1 MCVNFEVI
9 SGKKS
14 RKSVDKLEGL
24 TKMYRDAGMNVAIVK
39 IPVDMLEI
47 DTRYQTDIR
56 TNRSLRYLVSHWDE
70 NKLLPLVG
78 VPHWEE
84 GAVYLVDGYGRWI
97 ASQMVD
103 KEKYKDLAV
112 LLILSVPEDKEV
124 RLKFEAELYAFQ
136 NKDIARM
143 TGIQKHGAMLCIHDP
158 AAETLEKLKA
168 KYGFE
173 YKSTPG
179 QRDAAIL
186 GSYDTTLK
194 LCKIDNGKCAEFI
207 FDICTKSGFDRKANG
222 YSRMVMKALKDVYK
236 LYANDRDKTKKFLS
250 RYLRK
255 TDPIHLKAEAVAKY
269 YMLDTEAAVSLYI
282 EDIVVD
288 NLGLQQSR
296 TVSGDKV
303 VSIDAKKTA

>member
-1 MCVNFEVI
+1 
-9 SGKKS
+9 
-14 RKSVDKLEGL
+14 
-24 TKMYRDAGMNVAIVK
+24 
-39 IPVDMLEI
+39 
-47 DTRYQTDIR
+47 
-56 TNRSLRYLVSHWDE
+56 
-70 NKLLPLVG
+70 
-78 VPHWEE
+78 
-84 GAVYLVDGYGRWI
+84 
-97 ASQMVD
+97 
-103 KEKYKDLAV
+103 
-112 LLILSVPEDKEV
+112 
-124 RLKFEAELYAFQ
+124 
-136 NKDIARM
+136 M

-158 AAETLEKLKA
+158 AAEILEKLKS

-179 QRDAAIL
+179 QRDAAII
-186 GSYDTTLK
+186 GSYDSTLE

-207 FDICTKSGFDRKANG
+207 FDICTKSGFDRKRNG
-222 YSRMVMKALKDVYK
+222 YSRRIMRALRDVYKLYANDRDKTKKLLSRYLRKIDPIHLKAEAVSKYCMFDRKRNGYSRRIMRALRDVYK

-255 TDPIHLKAEAVAKY
+255 TDPIHLKAEAVSKY
-269 YMLDTEAAVSLYI
+269 YMLDTDAAVSLYI

>member
-1 MCVNFEVI
+1 M
-9 SGKKS
+9 
-14 RKSVDKLEGL
+14 
-24 TKMYRDAGMNVAIVK
+24 
-39 IPVDMLEI
+39 
-47 DTRYQTDIR
+47 
-56 TNRSLRYLVSHWDE
+56 
-70 NKLLPLVG
+70 
-78 VPHWEE
+78 
-84 GAVYLVDGYGRWI
+84 DGYGRWI

-112 LLILSVPEDKEV
+112 LLILNVPEDKEA
-124 RLKFEAELYAFQ
+124 RLRFEAELYAFQ

-158 AAETLEKLKA
+158 AAEILEKLKA
-168 KYGFE
+168 KYGFQ

-186 GSYDTTLK
+186 GSYDSTLE

-207 FDICTKSGFDRKANG
+207 FDICTKSGFDRKTNG
-222 YSRMVMKALKDVYK
+222 YSRRIMRALKDVYK

-255 TDPIHLKAEAVAKY
+255 TDPIHLKAEAVSKY
-269 YMLDTEAAVSLYI
+269 YMLDTDAAVSLYI

-296 TVSGDKV
+296 TISGDKV
-303 VSIDAKKTA
+303 VLIDAKKTA

>member
-1 MCVNFEVI
+1 MCRNFEVI

-47 DTRYQTDIR
+47 DTRYQTDVR

-112 LLILSVPEDKEV
+112 LLILNVPEDKEA
-124 RLKFEAELYAFQ
+124 RLRFEAELYAFQ

-158 AAETLEKLKA
+158 AAEILEKLKA

-186 GSYDTTLK
+186 GSYDSTLE

-207 FDICTKSGFDRKANG
+207 FDICTKSGFDRKTNG
-222 YSRMVMKALKDVYK
+222 YSRRIMRALRDVYK
-236 LYANDRDKTKKFLS
+236 LYANDRDKTKKLLS

-255 TDPIHLKAEAVAKY
+255 IDPIHLKG
-269 YMLDTEAAVSLYI
+269 SF
-282 EDIVVD
+282 
-288 NLGLQQSR
+288 
-296 TVSGDKV
+296 
-303 VSIDAKKTA
+303 

>member
-1 MCVNFEVI
+1 MCRNFEVI

-47 DTRYQTDIR
+47 DTRYQTDVR

-112 LLILSVPEDKEV
+112 LLILNVPEDKEA
-124 RLKFEAELYAFQ
+124 RLRFEAELYAFQ

-158 AAETLEKLKA
+158 AAEILEKLKA

-186 GSYDTTLK
+186 GSYDST
-194 LCKIDNGKCAEFI
+194 GKCAEFI
-207 FDICTKSGFDRKANG
+207 FDICTKSGFDRKTNG
-222 YSRMVMKALKDVYK
+222 YSRRIMRALRDVYK
-236 LYANDRDKTKKFLS
+236 LYANDRDKTKKLLS

-255 TDPIHLKAEAVAKY
+255 IDPIHLKAEAVSKY
-269 YMLDTEAAVSLYI
+269 CMLDTDAAVSLYI
-282 EDIVVD
+282 EDLVVD